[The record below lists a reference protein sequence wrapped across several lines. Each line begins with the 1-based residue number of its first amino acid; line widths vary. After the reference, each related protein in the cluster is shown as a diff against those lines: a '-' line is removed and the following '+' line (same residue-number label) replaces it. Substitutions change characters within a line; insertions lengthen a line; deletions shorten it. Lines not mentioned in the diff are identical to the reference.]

1 MFSESLLLPSAALV
15 FGGTALALC
24 TYCYLMILA
33 FRESWGWAVA
43 LLVLFPLGG
52 MLYGIEIAG
61 KNRAPSRCF
70 AAAWVCIVLGVLL
83 LDF

>member
-1 MFSESLLLPSAALV
+1 MESLLFLSATLAFIGGALV
-15 FGGTALALC
+15 LC

-33 FRESWGWAVA
+33 FRESWDWVFA

-52 MLYGIEIAG
+52 IFYSMEIAG
-61 KNRAPSRCF
+61 KNRAPSRCL
-70 AAAWVCIVLGVLL
+70 AAGYACTVLGVLL